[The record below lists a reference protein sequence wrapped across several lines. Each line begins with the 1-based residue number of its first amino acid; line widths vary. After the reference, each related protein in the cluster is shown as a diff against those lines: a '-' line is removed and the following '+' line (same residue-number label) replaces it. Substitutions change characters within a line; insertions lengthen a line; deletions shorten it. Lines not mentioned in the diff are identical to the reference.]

1 MRVGVLF
8 ILLVLAVGTVT
19 AQEKRAYSLLDAKG
33 KEIRYSDM
41 MKKLGE
47 QDVVFFGEIHN
58 CPIAHWMEYEVVKD
72 LYARHQ
78 EQLMIGA
85 EMFEADNQL
94 VLDEYLGGVIPAERF
109 KKELK
114 LWPNYDTDYVKV
126 VEFAKKN
133 GIPFVATN
141 VPRRY
146 ANIVS
151 RGGFAVLDSLS
162 EEARRYIAPLPID
175 YVPNERVDQYFSSM
189 KMPGMKAD
197 TTGNLSRSQAVKD
210 ATMGW
215 FIAQRLKSGKL
226 VHLNGSFH
234 SDGKLGIITY
244 LNQYRPGLRIATV
257 TVVRQDQVERLDKE
271 NEGLADFYICV
282 PNDMTKTF

>member
-1 MRVGVLF
+1 MKVVTTF
-8 ILLVLAVGTVT
+8 ILWMLFAGLVT
-19 AQEKRAYSLLDAKG
+19 AQDKKAYTLLDAKG
-33 KEIRYSDM
+33 KEVRYSDM
-41 MKKLGE
+41 VKKLGE

-58 CPIAHWMEYEVVKD
+58 CPIAHWMEYEVIKD
-72 LYARHQ
+72 LYARHK
-78 EQLMIGA
+78 ERLMIGA

-133 GIPFVATN
+133 RIPFVATN

-151 RGGFAVLDSLS
+151 KGGFAVLDSLS
-162 EEARRYIAPLPID
+162 EEARKYIAPLPID
-175 YVPNERVDQYFSSM
+175 YVPNERVDRYFSSM

-215 FIAQRLKSGKL
+215 FIAQNLKSSKL

-234 SDGKLGIITY
+234 WDARLGIITY
-244 LNQYRPGLRIATV
+244 LNQYRPGLKIGTV
-257 TVVRQDQVERLDKE
+257 TVVRQDQIDRLDKE

-282 PNDMTKTF
+282 PKDMTKTF

>member
-1 MRVGVLF
+1 MKVVTTF
-8 ILLVLAVGTVT
+8 ILWMLFAGLVT
-19 AQEKRAYSLLDAKG
+19 AQDKKAYTLLDAKG
-33 KEIRYSDM
+33 KEVRYSDM
-41 MKKLGE
+41 VKKLGE
-47 QDVVFFGEIHN
+47 QDVVFLGEIHN
-58 CPIAHWMEYEVVKD
+58 CPIAHWMEYEVIKD
-72 LYARHQ
+72 LYARHK
-78 EQLMIGA
+78 ERLMIGA

-94 VLDEYLGGVIPAERF
+94 VLDEYLGGVIPVERF

-133 GIPFVATN
+133 RIPFVATN

-151 RGGFAVLDSLS
+151 KGGFAVLDSLS
-162 EEARRYIAPLPID
+162 EEARKYIAPLPID
-175 YVPNERVDQYFSSM
+175 YVPNERVDRYFSSM

-215 FIAQRLKSGKL
+215 FIAQNLKSSKL

-234 SDGKLGIITY
+234 SDARLGIITY
-244 LNQYRPGLRIATV
+244 LNQYRPGLKIGTV
-257 TVVRQDQVERLDKE
+257 TVVRQDQIDRLDKE

-282 PNDMTKTF
+282 PKDMTKTF

>member
-1 MRVGVLF
+1 MKVVTTF
-8 ILLVLAVGTVT
+8 ILWMLFAGLVT
-19 AQEKRAYSLLDAKG
+19 AQDKKAYTLLDAKG
-33 KEIRYSDM
+33 KEVRYSDM
-41 MKKLGE
+41 VKKLGE

-58 CPIAHWMEYEVVKD
+58 CPIAHWMEYEVIKD
-72 LYARHQ
+72 LYARHK
-78 EQLMIGA
+78 ERLMIGA

-133 GIPFVATN
+133 RIPFVATN

-151 RGGFAVLDSLS
+151 KGGFAVLDSLS
-162 EEARRYIAPLPID
+162 EEARKYIAPLPID
-175 YVPNERVDQYFSSM
+175 YVPNERVDRYFSSM

-197 TTGNLSRSQAVKD
+197 TTGNLSCSQAVKD

-215 FIAQRLKSGKL
+215 FIAQNLKSSKL

-234 SDGKLGIITY
+234 SDARLGIITY
-244 LNQYRPGLRIATV
+244 LNQYRPGLKIGTV
-257 TVVRQDQVERLDKE
+257 TVVRQDQIDRLDKE

-282 PNDMTKTF
+282 PKDMTKTF

>member
-1 MRVGVLF
+1 MKVVTTF
-8 ILLVLAVGTVT
+8 ILWMLFAGLVT
-19 AQEKRAYSLLDAKG
+19 AQDKKAYTLLNGKG
-33 KEIRYSDM
+33 KEVRYSDM
-41 MKKLGE
+41 VKKLGE

-58 CPIAHWMEYEVVKD
+58 CPIAHWMEYEVIKD
-72 LYARHQ
+72 LYARHK

-133 GIPFVATN
+133 RIPFVATN

-151 RGGFAVLDSLS
+151 KGGFAVLDSLS
-162 EEARRYIAPLPID
+162 EEARKYIAPLPID

-215 FIAQRLKSGKL
+215 FIAQNLKSSKL

-234 SDGKLGIITY
+234 SDAKQGIITY
-244 LNQYRPGLRIATV
+244 LNQYRPGLKIGTV
-257 TVVRQDQVERLDKE
+257 TVVRQDEIDRLDKE

-282 PNDMTKTF
+282 PKDMTKTF

>member
-1 MRVGVLF
+1 MKVVTTFMLWMLF
-8 ILLVLAVGTVT
+8 AGLVT
-19 AQEKRAYSLLDAKG
+19 AQDKKAYTLLDAKG
-33 KEIRYSDM
+33 KEVRYSDM
-41 MKKLGE
+41 VKKLGE

-58 CPIAHWMEYEVVKD
+58 CPIAHWMEYEVIKD
-72 LYARHQ
+72 LYARHK

-114 LWPNYDTDYVKV
+114 LWPNYDTDYV
-126 VEFAKKN
+126 EFAKKN
-133 GIPFVATN
+133 RIPFVATN

-151 RGGFAVLDSLS
+151 KGGFAVLDSLS
-162 EEARRYIAPLPID
+162 EEARKYIAPLPIN

-215 FIAQRLKSGKL
+215 FIAQNLKSSKL

-234 SDGKLGIITY
+234 SDAKLGIITY
-244 LNQYRPGLRIATV
+244 LNQYRPGLKIGTV
-257 TVVRQDQVERLDKE
+257 TVVRQDQIDRLDKE

-282 PNDMTKTF
+282 PKDMTKTF

>member
-1 MRVGVLF
+1 MKVITTF
-8 ILLVLAVGTVT
+8 ILWMLVAGAVA
-19 AQEKRAYSLLDAKG
+19 AQDRKAYTLLDAKG
-33 KEIRYSDM
+33 KEVRYSDM

-58 CPIAHWMEYEVVKD
+58 CPIAHWMEYEVVRD
-72 LYARHQ
+72 LYDRHK

-94 VLDEYLGGVIPAERF
+94 VLDEYLGGVISADRF
-109 KKELK
+109 KNELK
-114 LWPNYDTDYVKV
+114 MWPNYATDYAKV

-151 RGGFAVLDSLS
+151 KGGFAVLDSLS
-162 EEARRYIAPLPID
+162 DEARKYIAPLPIP
-175 YVPNERVDQYFSSM
+175 YVPNKRVDDYFSSM

-215 FIAQRLKSGKL
+215 FIAQNLKSSKL

-234 SDGKLGIITY
+234 SDAKQGIITY
-244 LNQYRPGLRIATV
+244 LNQYRPGLKIATI
-257 TVVRQDQVERLDKE
+257 TVVRQEQVERLDQE

-282 PNDMTKTF
+282 PKDMTKTF

>member
-1 MRVGVLF
+1 MV
-8 ILLVLAVGTVT
+8 
-19 AQEKRAYSLLDAKG
+19 
-33 KEIRYSDM
+33 
-41 MKKLGE
+41 KKLGE

-58 CPIAHWMEYEVVKD
+58 CPIAHWMEYEVIKD
-72 LYARHQ
+72 LYARHK
-78 EQLMIGA
+78 ERLMIGA

-133 GIPFVATN
+133 RIPFVATN

-151 RGGFAVLDSLS
+151 KGGFAVLDSLS
-162 EEARRYIAPLPID
+162 EEARKYVAPLPID

-215 FIAQRLKSGKL
+215 FIAQNLKSSKL

-234 SDGKLGIITY
+234 SDAKLGIITY
-244 LNQYRPGLRIATV
+244 LNQYRPGLKIGTV
-257 TVVRQDQVERLDKE
+257 TVVRQDQIDRLDKE

-282 PNDMTKTF
+282 PKDMTKTF